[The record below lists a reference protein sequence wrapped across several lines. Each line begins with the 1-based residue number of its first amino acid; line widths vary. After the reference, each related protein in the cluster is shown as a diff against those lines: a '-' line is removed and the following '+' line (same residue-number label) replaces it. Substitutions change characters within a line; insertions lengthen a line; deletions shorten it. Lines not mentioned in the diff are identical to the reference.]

1 MSFCKGVSFTRED
14 KQTVSNQPT
23 INNNI
28 SINASSE
35 VKIEEP
41 DFESVESSQK
51 VVYPPIEKPVEPSAI
66 ERENQFL
73 KKVLELFMNQQ
84 VYWSGKFMVLKPEE
98 LLELL
103 HILLPKTQIKLFT
116 DDIEVNCCGATKDTP
131 YAKVDSIT
139 FDDEQHNQLNLK
151 YARSDI
157 ITLLNQYRISIK
169 YVRAQ

>member
-1 MSFCKGVSFTRED
+1 
-14 KQTVSNQPT
+14 
-23 INNNI
+23 
-28 SINASSE
+28 
-35 VKIEEP
+35 
-41 DFESVESSQK
+41 
-51 VVYPPIEKPVEPSAI
+51 
-66 ERENQFL
+66 
-73 KKVLELFMNQQ
+73 MNQQ

-116 DDIEVNCCGATKDTP
+116 DDIEVNCCGATKEVP

-157 ITLLNQYRISIK
+157 ITLLNQYRISVK
-169 YVRAQ
+169 YVRA